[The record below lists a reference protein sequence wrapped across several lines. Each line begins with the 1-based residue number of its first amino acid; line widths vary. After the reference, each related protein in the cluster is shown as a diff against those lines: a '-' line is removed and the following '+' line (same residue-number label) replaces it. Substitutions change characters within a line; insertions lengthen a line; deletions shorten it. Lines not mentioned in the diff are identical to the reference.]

1 MRSLGRVGLA
11 LGLVAALTAG
21 PAEAQ
26 HAQRRAGFTFGV
38 GLGYGWMSLG
48 CDDCASG
55 AGGEREGG
63 LGGNIMLGAALAPT
77 VVVGAEATGWS
88 RTGDDSSLFFT
99 NVSGSVYFYPMAAQ
113 GLFLK
118 GGIGTSVVKTVIG
131 SGGFGSQTESER
143 GLGLLLG
150 AGYDLRLGTNPTVTP
165 VVNYFHGSFAG
176 SSADLVQVGLG
187 ITFY

>member
-11 LGLVAALTAG
+11 LGLVAALTAA
-21 PAEAQ
+21 PAAAQ
-26 HAQRRAGFTFGV
+26 HAQRRAGFTFGL

-48 CDDCASG
+48 CDDC

-63 LGGNIMLGAALAPT
+63 LGGNIMLGAALGPT

-88 RTGDDSSLFFT
+88 RTGADTSLFFT
-99 NVSGSVYFYPMAAQ
+99 NVSGAVYFYPMAAQ

-118 GGIGTSVVKTVIG
+118 GGIGTSLVKTATAG
-131 SGGFGSQTESER
+131 GGFGSHIASER

-165 VVNYFHGSFAG
+165 VVNYFRGSFAG

-187 ITFY
+187 LTFY